1 MHVLTS
7 HVTSGPSDDET
18 AVSATLAKPKKTR
31 NAFLQFRSY
40 AITNKIV
47 TSYANMSEASCR
59 VAELWRDMSDEEKAP
74 FFALAA
80 EEKIKAALGLLPE
93 TAAPRRRRR
102 RTARPKHRHEPSLR
116 RLLTP
121 PLDIY
126 DDDSSLYSPA
136 SSESSLSGVAISP
149 STPAIPSSH
158 SMLNTVPFHMNVS
171 TLS

>member
-59 VAELWRDMSDEEKAP
+59 VAELWRDMSDEEKA
-74 FFALAA
+74 AVMAA
-80 EEKIKAALGLLPE
+80 IQ
-93 TAAPRRRRR
+93 
-102 RTARPKHRHEPSLR
+102 SQ
-116 RLLTP
+116 
-121 PLDIY
+121 
-126 DDDSSLYSPA
+126 
-136 SSESSLSGVAISP
+136 
-149 STPAIPSSH
+149 
-158 SMLNTVPFHMNVS
+158 
-171 TLS
+171 